1 MTTPAVPDGAS
12 SAADV
17 TASSSA
23 VDGAAASGPGA
34 RPTPSHRLATLR
46 PSWSGRGRPLLT
58 LVAAV
63 IAYVVLA
70 SVLLVLTILVLALAP
85 GVNVA
90 IGVTSGDPTSPLDV
104 GIALGMGVLWWPA
117 GVVGVR
123 IGGWRPL
130 GPTWSVAARLR
141 RERLRSTLAL
151 AVPAA
156 LVVVAV
162 AALAG
167 GLAAATADGSSA
179 AAGSTGVDTS
189 AAGSSAAGTFA
200 LGGGAPALQLLL
212 VVLLVLVLVPLQ
224 AVGLELALRG
234 MMLQAVGTWLRT
246 PVIGLLVVA
255 AVAVIGRETTAAV
268 IIPAVAAALAAGM
281 LAWKTGGLELPI
293 VLTATTTGAA
303 LILSALTAGSGAGA
317 GVAALS
323 AAVAAP
329 GTSAAALAGT
339 DAGPA
344 HAGAAL
350 AGGVAAAVALL
361 VITGVIVAVV
371 SRREGLRL
379 LEPVGRPAHEPV
391 PDPVLI

>member
-1 MTTPAVPDGAS
+1 M
-12 SAADV
+12 
-17 TASSSA
+17 SA
-23 VDGAAASGPGA
+23 VSPVGGTPDLDA
-34 RPTPSHRLATLR
+34 RPTPYHRLATLR
-46 PSWSGRGRPLLT
+46 PAWSAWGRPLLT
-58 LVAAV
+58 VVAAV

-104 GIALGMGVLWWPA
+104 GIALAMGALWWPA
-117 GVVGVR
+117 AMVGVR

-141 RERLRSTLAL
+141 RERLRFTGAL
-151 AVPAA
+151 AVLAA
-156 LVVVAV
+156 LVVVAA

-167 GLAAATADGSSA
+167 GLAGAGADGASA
-179 AAGSTGVDTS
+179 G
-189 AAGSSAAGTFA
+189 AGSSAAG
-200 LGGGAPALQLLL
+200 GGASVLQMLL

-224 AVGLELALRG
+224 ALGLELALRG
-234 MMLQAVGTWLRT
+234 MVLQAVGTWLRS
-246 PVIGLLVVA
+246 PVIGILVVA
-255 AVAVIGRETTAAV
+255 ALAFIGREATAAV
-268 IIPAVAAALAAGM
+268 MVPALAAALAAAV

-293 VLTATTTGAA
+293 VLTATTTGTA
-303 LILSALTAGSGAGA
+303 LIVSALAAGSGTGA
-317 GVAALS
+317 GVAALG

-339 DAGPA
+339 GTGPV
-344 HAGAAL
+344 HADAAL

-361 VITGVIVAVV
+361 VLAAVIVVVV

-379 LEPVGRPAHEPV
+379 LEPVGRAADEPV

>member
-1 MTTPAVPDGAS
+1 MSIPDPAVPL
-12 SAADV
+12 SAP
-17 TASSSA
+17 
-23 VDGAAASGPGA
+23 AALDAG
-34 RPTPSHRLATLR
+34 PTPYHRLATLR
-46 PSWSGRGRPLLT
+46 PAWSARVRPLLT
-58 LVAAV
+58 VVAAV

-104 GIALGMGVLWWPA
+104 GIALAMGALWWPA

-141 RERLRSTLAL
+141 RERLRSTSVL
-151 AVPAA
+151 AVFGA

-167 GLAAATADGSSA
+167 GLAGAGADGAAA
-179 AAGSTGVDTS
+179 AAGVD
-189 AAGSSAAGTFA
+189 GGT
-200 LGGGAPALQLLL
+200 GGASILQLLL
-212 VVLLVLVLVPLQ
+212 VVLLVLILVPVQ

-234 MMLQAVGTWLRT
+234 LVLQAVGTWLRS
-246 PVIGLLVVA
+246 PVFGVLAVA
-255 AVAVIGRETTAAV
+255 ALALIGREATAAV
-268 IIPAVAAALAAGM
+268 MIPALAAALAAAV

-293 VLTATTTGAA
+293 LVTVTATGAA
-303 LILSALTAGSGAGA
+303 LIVSALAAGSGAGA
-317 GVAALS
+317 GVAALG
-323 AAVAAP
+323 AAVSAP
-329 GTSAAALAGT
+329 GTSAAALAST
-339 DAGPA
+339 EAGSA

-350 AGGVAAAVALL
+350 AGGSAAAIALL
-361 VITGVIVAVV
+361 VVMAVIVVVV

-379 LEPVGRPAHEPV
+379 LEPVGRAADEPV

>member
-1 MTTPAVPDGAS
+1 M
-12 SAADV
+12 
-17 TASSSA
+17 SA
-23 VDGAAASGPGA
+23 VSPVGGTPDLDA
-34 RPTPSHRLATLR
+34 RPTPYHRLATLR
-46 PSWSGRGRPLLT
+46 PAWSAWGRPLLT
-58 LVAAV
+58 VVAAV

-104 GIALGMGVLWWPA
+104 GIALAMGALWWPA
-117 GVVGVR
+117 AMVGVR

-141 RERLRSTLAL
+141 RERLRFDRRCSSCSPLSWWSRPRRS
-151 AVPAA
+151 PAA
-156 LVVVAV
+156 WRARGPTVRRPGPDL
-162 AALAG
+162 LGPAG
-167 GLAAATADGSSA
+167 ERSI
-179 AAGSTGVDTS
+179 
-189 AAGSSAAGTFA
+189 
-200 LGGGAPALQLLL
+200 LQMLL

-224 AVGLELALRG
+224 ALGLELALRG
-234 MMLQAVGTWLRT
+234 MVLQAVGTWLRS
-246 PVIGLLVVA
+246 PVIGILVVA
-255 AVAVIGRETTAAV
+255 ALAFIGREATAAV
-268 IIPAVAAALAAGM
+268 MVPALAAALAAAV

-293 VLTATTTGAA
+293 VLTATTTGTA
-303 LILSALTAGSGAGA
+303 LIVSALAAGSGTGA
-317 GVAALS
+317 GVAALG

-339 DAGPA
+339 GTGPV
-344 HAGAAL
+344 HADAAL

-361 VITGVIVAVV
+361 VLAAVIVVVV

-379 LEPVGRPAHEPV
+379 LEPVGRAADEPV

>member
-1 MTTPAVPDGAS
+1 M
-12 SAADV
+12 
-17 TASSSA
+17 SA
-23 VDGAAASGPGA
+23 VSPVGGTPDLDA
-34 RPTPSHRLATLR
+34 RPTPYHRLATLR
-46 PSWSGRGRPLLT
+46 PAWSAWGRPLLT
-58 LVAAV
+58 VVAAV

-104 GIALGMGVLWWPA
+104 GIALAMGALWWPA

-130 GPTWSVAARLR
+130 GPTWSVAAGLR
-141 RERLRSTLAL
+141 RERLRSTGLL
-151 AVPAA
+151 VVLAA
-156 LVVVAV
+156 LVVVAA

-167 GLAAATADGSSA
+167 GLAGTGADGASA
-179 AAGSTGVDTS
+179 AS
-189 AAGSSAAGTFA
+189 GSSGAD
-200 LGGGAPALQLLL
+200 GGALILQLLL

-234 MMLQAVGTWLRT
+234 LVLQAVGTWLRS
-246 PVIGLLVVA
+246 PVIGVLVVA
-255 AVAVIGRETTAAV
+255 AIACIGREATAAV
-268 IIPAVAAALAAGM
+268 MIPALAVALAAAV

-293 VLTATTTGAA
+293 LLTATTTGIA
-303 LILSALTAGSGAGA
+303 LIVSAFTAGSGAGA
-317 GVAALS
+317 GVAALG

-329 GTSAAALAGT
+329 GTSAAALAST
-339 DAGPA
+339 EAGPA

-350 AGGVAAAVALL
+350 AGGIAAAVALL
-361 VITGVIVAVV
+361 VITAVIVVVV

-379 LEPVGRPAHEPV
+379 LEPVGRAADEPI